1 MMVIGIVVALVVL
14 FLIGLI
20 AVGAGIGMLKFLE
33 RYEEDY
39 DIEEEDINI

>member
-39 DIEEEDINI
+39 EIEDEEINI

>member
-1 MMVIGIVVALVVL
+1 MMAVGIVVALVVL

>member
-1 MMVIGIVVALVVL
+1 MMAVGIVVTLVVL

-20 AVGAGIGMLKFLE
+20 AIGAGIGMLKFLE

>member
-1 MMVIGIVVALVVL
+1 MMAIGIVVALVVL

>member
-1 MMVIGIVVALVVL
+1 MMVIGIAVALVVL

-20 AVGAGIGMLKFLE
+20 AVGVGIGMLKFLE

>member
-1 MMVIGIVVALVVL
+1 MMVVGISVALVVL

-20 AVGAGIGMLKFLE
+20 AIGAGIGMLKFLE

>member
-1 MMVIGIVVALVVL
+1 MMVIGIAVALVVL

-20 AVGAGIGMLKFLE
+20 AIGAGIGMLKFLE

>member
-1 MMVIGIVVALVVL
+1 MMVVGIAVALVVL

-20 AVGAGIGMLKFLE
+20 AIGAGIGMLKYLE

-39 DIEEEDINI
+39 EIEDEDINI